1 MIKPKRL
8 LQPTPHF
15 EKALERYVWRNA
27 KRQKCI
33 VETIARMEA
42 DLYEPKLKT
51 HALSGAL
58 AGFYA
63 SSCGYDCRIVFS
75 IVEDKKSGIEKIVL
89 VNVGTHDEVY

>member
-1 MIKPKRL
+1 
-8 LQPTPHF
+8 
-15 EKALERYVWRNA
+15 
-27 KRQKCI
+27 
-33 VETIARMEA
+33 MEA